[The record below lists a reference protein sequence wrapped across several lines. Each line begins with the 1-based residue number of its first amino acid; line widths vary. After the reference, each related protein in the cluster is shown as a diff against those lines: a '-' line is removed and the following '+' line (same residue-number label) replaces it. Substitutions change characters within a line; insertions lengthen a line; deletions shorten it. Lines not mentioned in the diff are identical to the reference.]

1 MKARLERLVPMSPK
15 LREIISNKFEEVEMT
30 LQVSLGENLA
40 NCLMM
45 KTSDPL
51 YIKLKVSVYYVLV
64 AFFLALNNLLCR
76 L

>member
-1 MKARLERLVPMSPK
+1 MQARLESLVPMSPK
-15 LREIISNKFEEVEMT
+15 LREIISDKFEEVEMT

-64 AFFLALNNLLCR
+64 GFFS
-76 L
+76 